1 MKITRTF
8 MSGDV
13 GAADRVSGMRHVLG
27 AITQQKQCDFGAMF
41 EQRLPWKL
49 YFDYERTRSRLLSR
63 VAQLKS
69 TDVADEKRWTKD
81 EAQAMM

>member
-1 MKITRTF
+1 

-27 AITQQKQCDFGAMF
+27 AITQQKQCDSGAMF

-49 YFDYERTRSRLLSR
+49 YFDYERTNSFKAP
-63 VAQLKS
+63 VKS
-69 TDVADEKRWTKD
+69 GATEVYRCC
-81 EAQAMM
+81 